1 LDFHFPLGED
11 SMSSLPQESI
21 EERLSQLEKEVASL
35 KDKKAAKK
43 NWLSKLAGTAVD
55 DKDYEEILRLGKE
68 ARDAERLEE

>member
-1 LDFHFPLGED
+1 
-11 SMSSLPQESI
+11 MSSLPKESI
-21 EERLSQLEKEVASL
+21 EERLSQLEKEVARL

-43 NWLSKLAGTAVD
+43 DWLSKLAGTGID

>member
-1 LDFHFPLGED
+1 
-11 SMSSLPQESI
+11 MSSLPQESI